1 MLWPIKSRHF
11 SVSFIKWLNNK
22 KLKVAET
29 DIKKI
34 KLEVKEVIIKT
45 LNIKKLKPEEID
57 DSAPL
62 FAPGNAFGLDSVD
75 AIDIIMRIQ
84 SHFDVR
90 IGDQNLARDVLESID
105 TLAEFIQKERIN

>member
-1 MLWPIKSRHF
+1 MKQE
-11 SVSFIKWLNNK
+11 
-22 KLKVAET
+22 KVVEP
-29 DIKKI
+29 DLQKI
-34 KLEVKEVIIKT
+34 KQEVKEVIIKT
-45 LNIKKLKPEEID
+45 LNIKKLEPEEID

-105 TLAEFIQKERIN
+105 TVAEFIQKERTN

>member
-1 MLWPIKSRHF
+1 M
-11 SVSFIKWLNNK
+11 
-22 KLKVAET
+22 AET
-29 DIKKI
+29 DLQKI
-34 KLEVKEVIIKT
+34 KQEVKEVIIKT
-45 LNIKKLKPEEID
+45 LNIKKLEPEEID

-90 IGDQNLARDVLESID
+90 IGDQNLARDVLESVD
-105 TLAEFIQKERIN
+105 TVAAFIVSERNS

>member
-1 MLWPIKSRHF
+1 MHF

-22 KLKVAET
+22 ILKVAET
-29 DIKKI
+29 DLQKI
-34 KLEVKEVIIKT
+34 KQEVKEVIIKT
-45 LNIKKLKPEEID
+45 LNIKKLEPEEID

-90 IGDQNLARDVLESID
+90 IGDQNLARDVLESVD
-105 TLAEFIQKERIN
+105 TVAAFIVSERNS